1 MHCLLSHVSVSA
13 DAKAEKVSSAK
24 AKKTEAKT
32 AKEDTTAEAS
42 AKATKVMSVSVAK
55 PANETCS
62 KTEETSMNM
71 NQVMQNNFA
80 SIGTNRPYALSCK
93 SDYTS
98 WDSLADQSYY
108 SRHLPPKAIPN
119 LPPVKE
125 VVEKLFTRK
134 DGIQTLC
141 PRSSLL
147 FPTFAQHAV
156 DSFIITRMNAETGEF
171 EWDRNDSTNEVGL
184 SPLYGDSVAQTSQL
198 REKSETPGRRG
209 RLKTQIVQG
218 EEWAP
223 FLYDENGIKKE
234 EFSLINDPDGLK
246 HIIDMMYSSDP
257 NTKMSIQLSIFAF
270 GGRRANLTPNIV
282 AWNTLLLRE
291 HNRLAGEIEKSE
303 PEWDDERVFQTA
315 RNVLIV
321 IYIKVCPFQK

>member
-24 AKKTEAKT
+24 AKKPTGTSTEAKT

-55 PANETCS
+55 PAYETCS

-80 SIGTNRPYALSCK
+80 SIGTNGPYALSCK

-141 PRSSLL
+141 PRSSLR
-147 FPTFAQHAV
+147 FPTFAQHAN
-156 DSFIITRMNAETGEF
+156 DSFIITRMNV
-171 EWDRNDSTNEVGL
+171 D
-184 SPLYGDSVAQTSQL
+184 
-198 REKSETPGRRG
+198 
-209 RLKTQIVQG
+209 
-218 EEWAP
+218 
-223 FLYDENGIKKE
+223 
-234 EFSLINDPDGLK
+234 
-246 HIIDMMYSSDP
+246 SSDP
-257 NTKMSIQLSIFAF
+257 TTKCLSSCPS
-270 GGRRANLTPNIV
+270 LHLEEV
-282 AWNTLLLRE
+282 A
-291 HNRLAGEIEKSE
+291 
-303 PEWDDERVFQTA
+303 
-315 RNVLIV
+315 LI
-321 IYIKVCPFQK
+321 